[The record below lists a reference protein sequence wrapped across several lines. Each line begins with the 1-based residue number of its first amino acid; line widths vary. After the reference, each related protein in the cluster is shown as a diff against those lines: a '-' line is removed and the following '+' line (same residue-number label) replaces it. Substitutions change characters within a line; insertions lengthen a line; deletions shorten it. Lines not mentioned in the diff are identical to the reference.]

1 MKKISFLSFKYS
13 FSCLLFFLSGSSI
26 ANLNSLDLP
35 KNIYM
40 CVRQSKRRGRWQ
52 CMQNKTRKKN
62 HFNNLTFL
70 FFFYTNTVVNILK
83 KSAFY
88 LVNITFAPL

>member
-1 MKKISFLSFKYS
+1 MQTKMRKKI
-13 FSCLLFFLSGSSI
+13 
-26 ANLNSLDLP
+26 
-35 KNIYM
+35 
-40 CVRQSKRRGRWQ
+40 
-52 CMQNKTRKKN
+52 T
-62 HFNNLTFL
+62 FNNLTFL